1 MAAVTDPTSP
11 PTSPPT
17 PPGPHA
23 PDGGFAGPTMPTTPA
38 GGDDPAAREVRCS
51 ASYPLPQLRPVPD
64 FVGMPSGR
72 RYVTVQ
78 SKFVIAQVA
87 AAGWTAIA
95 VAISLA
101 FAQGLASLVSWPYAV
116 ILLASAVWVPAYLA
130 AFNAITQVLDD
141 PPALKILRPGTP
153 VTVLIPVLDERTAL
167 VATLAYLAA
176 QDYDGALRVLVV
188 DRGSVDDTAGE
199 ARRAAVRLG
208 IDVDVLTAP
217 GVDRASAR
225 NAGLARIS
233 TPVLVA
239 VEPGAYLH
247 PSAVRLLVARLSS
260 SPTDTA
266 LVAGDAVV
274 RNHRDGSGAELL
286 AGEYALGANAVQRVN
301 ALFQGALVAEGA
313 CSVFRTDAVR
323 SVNGWATGAAQDVQL
338 TWRLLERG
346 WRVFHEPLALAFT
359 TERIT
364 IASAA
369 RRRARHAWGLLAALH
384 EPGRRP
390 LRFPFSRFL
399 TAVDVAT
406 PVLDLVFTIAWV
418 QAVVFL
424 AFGQISLVGFYA
436 LFVLPLSLAAP
447 ALVRRYQRDVLDE
460 AGLAVARRGGLA
472 RFAPLLWTQAVQ
484 APVGVW
490 SELREIQRLRDEGPD
505 DVTQVPLRVPR
516 TRSRA

>member
-1 MAAVTDPTSP
+1 MAAVTDPAASTEAAARAA
-11 PTSPPT
+11 PT
-17 PPGPHA
+17 PRPA
-23 PDGGFAGPTMPTTPA
+23 TPRNDRGSDTA
-38 GGDDPAAREVRCS
+38 SREVRCS
-51 ASYPLPQLRPVPD
+51 AAFPLPQLRPVPD
-64 FVGMPSGR
+64 FVGLPSGR

-95 VAISLA
+95 IAISLA
-101 FAQGLASLVSWPYAV
+101 FAQGLADLVSWPYAV
-116 ILLASAVWVPAYLA
+116 LLLAAVVWVPAYLA
-130 AFNAITQVLDD
+130 AFMAITLVLDD
-141 PPALKILRPGTP
+141 PPALKVVRPGTP

-176 QDYDGALRVLVV
+176 QDYDGVLHVV
-188 DRGSVDDTAGE
+188 VIDRGSTDDTPAE
-199 ARRAAVRLG
+199 ARRAALRLG
-208 IDVDVLTAP
+208 LDADVLSEP
-217 GVDRASAR
+217 GTDRASAR
-225 NAGLARIS
+225 NAGLARVS
-233 TPVLVA
+233 TPLLVT
-239 VEPGAYLH
+239 VDPGAYLH

-260 SPTDTA
+260 SPLDTVA
-266 LVAGDAVV
+266 VAGDAVV
-274 RNHRDGSGAELL
+274 RNHDEGSGAELL
-286 AGEYALGANAVQRVN
+286 AAEYALGANAVQRVN
-301 ALFQGALVAEGA
+301 ALFQGALLAEGA
-313 CSVFRTDAVR
+313 CSVYRADAVR
-323 SVNGWATGAAQDVQL
+323 AVNGWATGAAQDVQL

-364 IASAA
+364 VASAA
-369 RRRARHAWGLLAALH
+369 RRRARHAWGLLAALR

-424 AFGQISLVGFYA
+424 AFGQLSLVGFYA

-460 AGLAVARRGGLA
+460 AGLAVARRGGLG
-472 RFAPLLWTQAVQ
+472 RLAPLLWTQAVQ

-490 SELREIQRLRDEGPD
+490 SELREVQRLRDEGPD
-505 DVTQVPLRVPR
+505 DVTQVPLRIPGIR
-516 TRSRA
+516 HRA

>member
-1 MAAVTDPTSP
+1 MP
-11 PTSPPT
+11 P
-17 PPGPHA
+17 A
-23 PDGGFAGPTMPTTPA
+23 PDGADTA
-38 GGDDPAAREVRCS
+38 SREVRCS

-64 FVGMPSGR
+64 FVGLPSGR

-101 FAQGLASLVSWPYAV
+101 FAQGLATLVSWPYAV
-116 ILLASAVWVPAYLA
+116 VLLAATVWVPAYLA
-130 AFNAITQVLDD
+130 AFSAITLVLDD
-141 PPALKILRPGTP
+141 PPALKVVRPGTP

-167 VATLAYLAA
+167 VATIAYLAA
-176 QDYDGALRVLVV
+176 QDYDGSLKVLVV
-188 DRGSVDDTAGE
+188 DRGSADDTAGE
-199 ARRAAVRLG
+199 ARRAALRVGL
-208 IDVDVLTAP
+208 DADVLTVP

-225 NAGLARIS
+225 NAGLARVT
-233 TPVLVA
+233 TPLLVT

-260 SPTDTA
+260 SPNDTA
-266 LVAGDAVV
+266 GVAGDAVV
-274 RNHRDGSGAELL
+274 RNHREGSGAELL
-286 AGEYALGANAVQRVN
+286 AAEYALGANAVQRVN

-323 SVNGWATGAAQDVQL
+323 AVNGWATGAAQDVQL

-424 AFGQISLVGFYA
+424 AFGQLSLVGFYA

-472 RFAPLLWTQAVQ
+472 RFSPLLWTQAVQ

-505 DVTQVPLRVPR
+505 DVTRVPLRVPR

>member
-1 MAAVTDPTSP
+1 MGAP
-11 PTSPPT
+11 P
-17 PPGPHA
+17 A
-23 PDGGFAGPTMPTTPA
+23 DGGADTES
-38 GGDDPAAREVRCS
+38 REVRCS
-51 ASYPLPQLRPVPD
+51 AAYPLPHLRPVPD
-64 FVGMPSGR
+64 FVGLPSSH

-95 VAISLA
+95 IAISLSV
-101 FAQGLASLVSWPYAV
+101 AQGLADLVSWPYAV
-116 ILLASAVWVPAYLA
+116 VLLTAVVWVPAYLA
-130 AFNAITQVLDD
+130 AFTAITLVLDD
-141 PPALKILRPGTP
+141 PPALKVVRPGTP

-176 QDYDGALRVLVV
+176 QDYDGTLHVLVV
-188 DRGSVDDTAGE
+188 DRGSTDDTPAE
-199 ARRAAVRLG
+199 ARRAALRLG
-208 IDVDVLTAP
+208 LDADVLSEP
-217 GVDRASAR
+217 GTDRASAR
-225 NAGLARIS
+225 NAGLALVS
-233 TPVLVA
+233 TPLLVS
-239 VEPGAYLH
+239 VDPGAYLH

-260 SPTDTA
+260 SPSDTVA
-266 LVAGDAVV
+266 VAGDAVV
-274 RNHRDGSGAELL
+274 RNHRDGTAAELL
-286 AGEYALGANAVQRVN
+286 AAEYALGANAVQRVN

-323 SVNGWATGAAQDVQL
+323 AVNGWATGAAQDVQL

-364 IASAA
+364 VASAA

-406 PVLDLVFTIAWV
+406 PVLDLVFTVAWV
-418 QAVVFL
+418 QALVFL
-424 AFGQISLVGFYA
+424 AFGQPGLVGFYA

-460 AGLAVARRGGLA
+460 AGLAVARRGGFA

-490 SELREIQRLRDEGPD
+490 SELREIQRLREEGPD

-516 TRSRA
+516 ARSRV